1 MQEFS
6 GNLIETLSR
15 LAFPKI
21 GIIDI
26 IQIALIAFFVY
37 QFMVWI
43 KYTHAYTLLKG
54 ILVVLLFILIAYI
67 FRMNTILW
75 IFSNLASTL
84 IVGVIVIFQPELRKV
99 LEQLGQKRIMA
110 SLIPFDA
117 GKEVKER
124 FTYKTISELV
134 KACFDMGEVKTGALI
149 VIEQNELLT
158 DYIRT
163 GINLDAILTSQLL
176 INIFEHN
183 TPLHDGA
190 VIIRDN
196 RVLAATCYLP
206 LTDRIDLNKA
216 LGTRH
221 RAAVGISEVSDSMT
235 IVVSEETG
243 EISIAYGGT
252 LYRNLDA
259 IELRKKLTSL
269 QPVIPE
275 HRRARLRKGG
285 KKNGKK

>member
-1 MQEFS
+1 M
-6 GNLIETLSR
+6 
-15 LAFPKI
+15 
-21 GIIDI
+21 
-26 IQIALIAFFVY
+26 
-37 QFMVWI
+37 
-43 KYTHAYTLLKG
+43 
-54 ILVVLLFILIAYI
+54 
-67 FRMNTILW
+67 
-75 IFSNLASTL
+75 
-84 IVGVIVIFQPELRKV
+84 IVRGDRV
-99 LEQLGQKRIMA
+99 
-110 SLIPFDA
+110 
-117 GKEVKER
+117 
-124 FTYKTISELV
+124 
-134 KACFDMGEVKTGALI
+134 
-149 VIEQNELLT
+149 
-158 DYIRT
+158 
-163 GINLDAILTSQLL
+163 TS
-176 INIFEHN
+176 
-183 TPLHDGA
+183 
-190 VIIRDN
+190 
-196 RVLAATCYLP
+196 ATCYLP